1 MQQHAFRLFA
11 DSSVKRFRCLTVLR
25 TLPLFGRTAAIKMKV
40 LAFAQAFFSCPSR
53 VVKQVC
59 ELSSKFDC
67 QDAGLR
73 DVSYLQIACFEELRF
88 DDLRKRCTTRGS
100 TKLRPVAWFG
110 ASSNARLRFVCLVND
125 WALAKFVNPQRPG
138 FQCCGRREDKN
149 LAQGWCTWSVFRH
162 LRTRIA
168 AFQKQPVG
176 RQETAAVWQ
185 TSVLPLGR
193 GNARAL
199 TRSASRAPAP

>member
-88 DDLRKRCTTRGS
+88 NDVRKHCTTRGS

-138 FQCCGRREDKN
+138 FQCRGRLEDKN
-149 LAQGWCTWSVFRH
+149 LALVVLLVCLSPSSRPYCGVSKAAGSETGDSRRLAIVRVAAWPQQCT
-162 LRTRIA
+162 
-168 AFQKQPVG
+168 
-176 RQETAAVWQ
+176 
-185 TSVLPLGR
+185 
-193 GNARAL
+193 RAN
-199 TRSASRAPAP
+199 TFC